1 MLHGND
7 QYLYGAH
14 GRRQVAVSNHIDGP
28 AGVEWLDF
36 AALFTRPRGWQD
48 DVRRVILEDWRR
60 QCASWVQPKS
70 PEKADPEFQTPTLE
84 LTEVELA
91 KLKFTASSAGVFV
104 HFEEYEARSYAEGDY
119 VVLLPWN
126 NLETWIRPEVVEAF
140 KAAPAPP
147 GILSRRPLE

>member
-1 MLHGND
+1 
-7 QYLYGAH
+7 
-14 GRRQVAVSNHIDGP
+14 
-28 AGVEWLDF
+28 
-36 AALFTRPRGWQD
+36 
-48 DVRRVILEDWRR
+48 VILEDLRR
-60 QCASWVQPKS
+60 QRASWVHPES
-70 PEKADPEFQTPTLE
+70 PEKADAEFQTPTLK

-91 KLKFTASSAGVFV
+91 EHNITASSAGVFV

-140 KAAPAPP
+140 KAASAPP